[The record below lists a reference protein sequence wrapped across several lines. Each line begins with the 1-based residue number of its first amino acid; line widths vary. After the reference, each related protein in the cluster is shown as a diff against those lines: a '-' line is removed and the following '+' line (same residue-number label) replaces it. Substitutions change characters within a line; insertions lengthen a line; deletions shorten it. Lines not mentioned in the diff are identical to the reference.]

1 MSETKKTQEQPG
13 SLKLSRD
20 RNGAINEVMDVIK
33 ALSKVYEHETDALRN
48 SDTKTFMA
56 LQQNKLAAAHDYQSA
71 MAQMI
76 ARKNELNDLDPSMK
90 DRLEKLH
97 DNFSEISKENMKA
110 IERMQRCTEKL
121 GNTIRNAAI
130 QSIQK
135 DRGYSYTEN
144 GDIPTT
150 SRRKAVSS
158 GLSETV

>member
-1 MSETKKTQEQPG
+1 MSETEKTQEQPG

-33 ALSKVYEHETDALRN
+33 ALSKVYEHETDALKK

-76 ARKNELNDLDPSMK
+76 ARKDELNDLDPSMK

-97 DNFSEISKENMKA
+97 DNFSQISQENMKA

-144 GDIPTT
+144 GDIPNA